1 MAAEEQRLMSQT
13 EDFTIGTVSRLTG
26 ISQHTLRVWERRYGA
41 VESRRSDSGRRL
53 YSDQDVEKLT
63 LLKALVD
70 RGDRIGKIA
79 GEDIESL
86 RARLASYEDHS
97 LTTRQV
103 AAGPAKIAVFGPTLA
118 ETLRDAPLPGS
129 KTILAEA
136 DFERFQTDAALGT
149 ADALI
154 LEFSL
159 LEPGTPDTVARLRRS
174 TKTDRVVV
182 VYGFGRSADVE
193 HLVNS
198 GVRVLRA
205 PAELHAI
212 AALIDL
218 PAGGKEEPAASE
230 STQPSE
236 PLVTDME
243 VPPRKLS
250 PQALQRLA
258 RVSTTVECECPH
270 HLVDLVRNLT
280 AFEIYSGQCRNRNEK
295 DAALHAYLHIITAR
309 ARALMEEACI
319 RAAEADGIEI

>member
-1 MAAEEQRLMSQT
+1 MSQT

-26 ISQHTLRVWERRYGA
+26 ISQHTLRVWERRYSA
-41 VESRRSDSGRRL
+41 VESRRSESGRRL

-79 GEDIESL
+79 AEDIESL

-103 AAGPAKIAVFGPTLA
+103 AAGPAKVAVFGATLA
-118 ETLRDAPLPGS
+118 ET
-129 KTILAEA
+129 

-149 ADALI
+149 ADALV

-159 LEPGTPDTVARLRRS
+159 LEPGTPDAVARLRRS

-182 VYGFGRSADVE
+182 VYGFGRSADVD

-218 PAGGKEEPAASE
+218 PAGGKEESAE
-230 STQPSE
+230 SDSGQPSE

-243 VPPRKLS
+243 IPPRKLS

-319 RAAEADGIEI
+319 RAAEADGIDI